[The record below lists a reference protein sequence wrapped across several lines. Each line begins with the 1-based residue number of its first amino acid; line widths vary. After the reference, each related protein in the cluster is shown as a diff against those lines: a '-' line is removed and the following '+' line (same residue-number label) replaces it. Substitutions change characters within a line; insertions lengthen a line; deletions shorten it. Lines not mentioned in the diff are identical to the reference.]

1 MLVLSFAPGDLSS
14 KNRTG
19 LRGNGCLQWRWE
31 ENDGEKKR
39 GNLGRNGKAEEMKGV
54 AEEMEERAPG
64 LKELV
69 PKRARGNPL
78 TQISI
83 IMVKGNNNQFNK

>member
-1 MLVLSFAPGDLSS
+1 MAACSGGGKKTTV
-14 KNRTG
+14 K
-19 LRGNGCLQWRWE
+19 
-31 ENDGEKKR
+31 KKR
-39 GNLGRNGKAEEMKGV
+39 GKLGRNGKAEEMKGV

-83 IMVKGNNNQFNK
+83 TEANNQFNKEYM

>member
-1 MLVLSFAPGDLSS
+1 MDGSRRYQTSDVAVKQQRFQRRP
-14 KNRTG
+14 RE
-19 LRGNGCLQWRWE
+19 Q
-31 ENDGEKKR
+31 NDGEKKR

-69 PKRARGNPL
+69 P
-78 TQISI
+78 QISI
-83 IMVKGNNNQFNK
+83 SIRD